1 MAPDDGTRR
10 GPAERGMARRIRPLY
25 RIGMPDSLL
34 LRLLL
39 GGLVL
44 AHLAGLVTAVVA
56 LMSPRTSQGSVAW
69 VLSLVFAP
77 WLAVPLFWMLG
88 RARFEGYDVAREED
102 DPRFAEVLRRS
113 ASDVAAYR
121 SSLPEP
127 VGALMALERLA
138 HLPILEGNETQ
149 LLVDGQET
157 FESIFQGMERA
168 RRHLLVQF
176 YIVRDDDL
184 GQAFKEALIRCARR
198 GVHVCF
204 LVDRVGSHALPDR
217 YLDELRAEG
226 VEAEYFSTLRR
237 RPARLQVNFRNHR
250 KIVVVDGEEAWT
262 GGFNVGDEYLGKDPQ
277 VGPWRD
283 THLRVRGPAAIA
295 FQMTFLKDWFWAT
308 RRPLE
313 LEWTPASAL
322 PEGSGEPVLVIP
334 SGPSDPVETASL
346 FVQHAINSATR
357 RVWIASPY
365 FVPDQGVQEALKLAV
380 FRGVDVRIL
389 VPKRGDSTII
399 DLAGFAF
406 YEDLLRTGV
415 RIFRF
420 REGFLHCKTMVVD
433 DGAAAVGT
441 VNLDNRSL
449 RLNFEITALLFG
461 ADSVAELARQFEG
474 DLAVSV
480 ELAVADVTNRSF
492 PARLA
497 SQVVYLFAPVL

>member
-1 MAPDDGTRR
+1 
-10 GPAERGMARRIRPLY
+10 
-25 RIGMPDSLL
+25 
-34 LRLLL
+34 
-39 GGLVL
+39 
-44 AHLAGLVTAVVA
+44 
-56 LMSPRTSQGSVAW
+56 
-69 VLSLVFAP
+69 
-77 WLAVPLFWMLG
+77 
-88 RARFEGYDVAREED
+88 
-102 DPRFAEVLRRS
+102 
-113 ASDVAAYR
+113 
-121 SSLPEP
+121 
-127 VGALMALERLA
+127 
-138 HLPILEGNETQ
+138 
-149 LLVDGQET
+149 
-157 FESIFQGMERA
+157 
-168 RRHLLVQF
+168 
-176 YIVRDDDL
+176 
-184 GQAFKEALIRCARR
+184 
-198 GVHVCF
+198 
-204 LVDRVGSHALPDR
+204 
-217 YLDELRAEG
+217 
-226 VEAEYFSTLRR
+226 
-237 RPARLQVNFRNHR
+237 
-250 KIVVVDGEEAWT
+250 
-262 GGFNVGDEYLGKDPQ
+262 
-277 VGPWRD
+277 
-283 THLRVRGPAAIA
+283 
-295 FQMTFLKDWFWAT
+295 MTFLKDWFWAT

-322 PEGSGEPVLVIP
+322 PEGSREPVLVIP

-365 FVPDQGVQEALKLAV
+365 FVPDPGVQEALKLAV

-461 ADSVAELARQFEG
+461 ADSVVELARQFEG

>member
-1 MAPDDGTRR
+1 MAHRI
-10 GPAERGMARRIRPLY
+10 GPQY
-25 RIGMPDSLL
+25 RIGMSDSLL
-34 LRLLL
+34 PRLLL
-39 GGLVL
+39 AGLAL
-44 AHLAGLVTAVVA
+44 AHLAGLGTAVVA

-69 VLSLVFAP
+69 VLSLIFAP
-77 WLAVPLFWMLG
+77 WLAVPLFWFVG

-102 DPRFAEVLRRS
+102 DPRFAELLQRS

-121 SSLPEP
+121 ASLPKP

-138 HLPILEGNETQ
+138 HLPILEGNEAEI
-149 LLVDGQET
+149 LVDGQET
-157 FESIFQGMERA
+157 FDSIFEGMERA

-176 YIVRDDDL
+176 YIVRDDAL
-184 GQAFKEALIRCARR
+184 GRTFQEALLRCARR
-198 GVHVCF
+198 GVKVCL
-204 LVDRVGSHALPDR
+204 LVDRVGSHALPDHF
-217 YLDELRAEG
+217 LEELRAEG
-226 VEAEYFSTLRR
+226 IEAEHFSTLRR

-262 GGFNVGDEYLGKDPQ
+262 GGFNVGDEYLGKDAKI
-277 VGPWRD
+277 GPWRD
-283 THLRVRGPAAIA
+283 THLRVRGPAAVA
-295 FQMTFLKDWFWAT
+295 LQMTFLKDWFWAT
-308 RRPLE
+308 RRPLD
-313 LEWTPASAL
+313 LAWTPVTAPS
-322 PEGSGEPVLVIP
+322 EGSGEPVLVIP

-365 FVPDQGVQEALKLAV
+365 FVPDQGVQAALKLAV

-389 VPKRGDSTII
+389 VPKRGDSAII

-415 RIFRF
+415 RIFRY
-420 REGFLHCKTMVVD
+420 REGFLHCKTLVVD
-433 DGAAAVGT
+433 DGAGTVGT

-461 ADSVAELARQFEG
+461 ADSVAELARQFED
-474 DLAVSV
+474 DLAVST
-480 ELAVADVTNRSF
+480 ELAMADVTGRSF

-497 SQVVYLFAPVL
+497 SQVVYLFAPIL